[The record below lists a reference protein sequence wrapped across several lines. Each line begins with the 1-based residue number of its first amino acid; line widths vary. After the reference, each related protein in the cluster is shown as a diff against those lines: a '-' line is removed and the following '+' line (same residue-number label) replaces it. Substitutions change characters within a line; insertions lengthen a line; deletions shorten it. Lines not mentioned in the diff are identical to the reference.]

1 MLGEAANGLGPALD
15 VGDTMSNRFGP
26 KVLRECALTR
36 GSRRLM
42 REHGGSRCQGI
53 PEDGL
58 DIVG

>member
-1 MLGEAANGLGPALD
+1 MLDEAANGLGPAPD
-15 VGDTMSNRFGP
+15 VGDIRANRFGP
-26 KVLRECALTR
+26 KVPRECARTG

-53 PEDGL
+53 PEDGM